1 MISHKQ
7 SGLMCPPG
15 ASYPAGENEMT
26 NRYSYDDVARDFN
39 LWGQCVDP
47 HATMTEEEFNSMTL
61 EEKIAL
67 LRKLFG
73 DEQAEE
79 EDL

>member
-1 MISHKQ
+1 MPTYWDI
-7 SGLMCPPG
+7 
-15 ASYPAGENEMT
+15 AT
-26 NRYSYDDVARDFN
+26 DFD
-39 LWGQCVDP
+39 LWGAYVDP
-47 HATMTEEEFNSMTL
+47 YATMTKEDFDNML
-61 EEKIAL
+61 PEEKIAL